1 MQGLEKCDQRGG
13 LRGAQ
18 ILAVRRHVAT
28 ALNHL
33 ADELVLR
40 QPHRNTVEC
49 RTALP
54 TALSE
59 GMAVAA
65 LFDLKHE
72 RALPFQGGRSVQ
84 ELRRHGSAAP
94 GIHLWTPRRIPR
106 KMRKGPESDG
116 N

>member
-1 MQGLEKCDQRGG
+1 MQGFEKCDERGG
-13 LRGAQ
+13 LRRAQ

-28 ALNHL
+28 ALDHL

-40 QPHRNTVEC
+40 QPHRHTVEG

-54 TALSE
+54 AALSE

-72 RALPFQGGRSVQ
+72 RALPLQRGGTVQ
-84 ELRRHGSAAP
+84 ALRRHGSAAP
-94 GIHLWTPRRIPR
+94 GVHLRTPRRITR
-106 KMRKGPESDG
+106 AVRT
-116 N
+116 